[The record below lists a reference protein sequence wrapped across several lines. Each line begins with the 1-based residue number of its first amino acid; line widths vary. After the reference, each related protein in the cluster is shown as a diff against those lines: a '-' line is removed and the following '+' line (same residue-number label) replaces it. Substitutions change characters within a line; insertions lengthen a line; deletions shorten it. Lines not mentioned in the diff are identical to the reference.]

1 MSQLVNKN
9 KFKMNKNKNK
19 KKKKKEVTTIKIII
33 QMIWERIKN
42 KMNKVKY

>member
-9 KFKMNKNKNK
+9 KFKMNKN
-19 KKKKKEVTTIKIII
+19 KKKKEVTTIKIII